1 MSLLRFAIAFALAG
15 LSACDDPAEDA
26 PAARTA
32 EPSTA
37 EPSTAEPST
46 AEPTAAEPT
55 AEPGQPAAEAL
66 SFSQADSKIEFVASK
81 VTASHEGSFGEF
93 AGTVRLDP
101 SDLTRTE
108 VQVQIAAASITA
120 DDERLTEHLKSP
132 DFFDVAQY
140 PTATFRTTRIVA
152 GGEGDATHTITG
164 DLTMHGQTK
173 EVTFPATLALTDAA
187 FNARAEFSI
196 DRNEWGI
203 TYPGMQDDLI
213 RDRVVIKLD
222 LHANRAS

>member
-1 MSLLRFAIAFALAG
+1 MSRLLLLPIVSIVLLA
-15 LSACDDPAEDA
+15 ACDDPADDA
-26 PAARTA
+26 PAATVS
-32 EPSTA
+32 EPGSNTR
-37 EPSTAEPST
+37 P
-46 AEPTAAEPT
+46 AEPTEPAPT
-55 AEPGQPAAEAL
+55 EPAQPAARETL
-66 SFSQADSKIEFVASK
+66 TFSNADSTVKFVGSK

-93 AGTVRLDP
+93 TGTVRLDP

-108 VQVQIAAASITA
+108 VEVNIVTASISA
-120 DDERLTEHLKSP
+120 DDERLTEHLKSA

-152 GGEGDATHTITG
+152 GGSDGATHTITG

-173 EVTFPATLALTDAA
+173 EVTFPARLELTDSTL
-187 FNARAEFSI
+187 NATAEFSI

-213 RDRVVIKLD
+213 RDRVVIRLD
-222 LHANRAS
+222 IHASRS

>member
-1 MSLLRFAIAFALAG
+1 MHRLLLSLASIAL
-15 LSACDDPAEDA
+15 LACDDPADRA
-26 PAARTA
+26 PAATVSEPSANTRPA
-32 EPSTA
+32 EPSEPA
-37 EPSTAEPST
+37 PSTEPAQAGERET
-46 AEPTAAEPT
+46 
-55 AEPGQPAAEAL
+55 L
-66 SFSQADSKIEFVASK
+66 SFSHADSTVKFVGSK

-93 AGTVRLDP
+93 SGTVRLDP

-108 VQVQIAAASITA
+108 VELNIVTASITA
-120 DDERLTEHLKSP
+120 DDARLTEHLKSA

-140 PTATFRTTRIVA
+140 PAATFRTTRIVA
-152 GGEGDATHTITG
+152 GGADGATHTITG

-173 EVTFPATLALTDAA
+173 EVSFPARLELTDAA
-187 FNARAEFSI
+187 LNASAEFSI

-222 LHANRAS
+222 IHANRS

>member
-1 MSLLRFAIAFALAG
+1 MSRLLLLPLASIAL
-15 LSACDDPAEDA
+15 LACDDPADEA
-26 PAARTA
+26 PAATVSEPTTNSRPA
-32 EPSTA
+32 EPS
-37 EPSTAEPST
+37 EPVPTTEPAQAGERQT
-46 AEPTAAEPT
+46 
-55 AEPGQPAAEAL
+55 L
-66 SFSQADSKIEFVASK
+66 SFSNADSTVKFVGSK

-93 AGTVRLDP
+93 SGTVRLDP

-108 VQVQIAAASITA
+108 VEVNIVSASITA
-120 DDERLTEHLKSP
+120 DDPRLTEHLKSA

-152 GGEGDATHTITG
+152 GGSDGATHTITG

-173 EVTFPATLALTDAA
+173 EVSFPARLELTDAA
-187 FNARAEFSI
+187 LNASAEFSI

-213 RDRVVIKLD
+213 RDRVVIRLD
-222 LHANRAS
+222 IHANRS